1 MSSQTRA
8 EAIPADPTRA
18 FRAIARSWEAFVGR
32 GNVPSSVPR
41 PVIAQ
46 RWQRSRELGIDP
58 FMERA
63 PTVLMAEEIA
73 AILAREDLGRAG
85 KQVVDDFSPAVEG
98 TGHVILLADA
108 LGRIIYSAGHVPL
121 RETLDRLNLAPGAG
135 WSEATVGPNGIG
147 TPIALGRPEI
157 VFGPEHYCR
166 QFQPWV
172 CYGSPIREP
181 ETGRIVGGV
190 DITGPA
196 RKAHVLAFVL
206 TVSIARSIEQ
216 SLAFLRL
223 ERRQALLTTFRGLER
238 RWPTEGI
245 LLVSE
250 AGKVVEMNAAA
261 ADALGVESAVLS
273 PTPPL
278 AEIAPELWGRVCQVV
293 QGGAAPGERV
303 TLQTTT
309 RGPRGLLYR
318 VEPVTQDGRLLG
330 SAILLSPPSAAP
342 SRGRPGIRPRSAAAA
357 AKYTFADFLGEAPSL
372 REALDLARAAARA
385 PHDKPIL
392 LGGESGTGK
401 ELLAHAIH
409 AESRRADGPFVAV
422 NCGALPRELVESELF
437 GYAAGAFTGAHRE
450 GHAGRFQAASGGT
463 IFLDEIDSVPL
474 ELQAKFLRV
483 LEDGE
488 VVRLGS
494 ARPVH
499 VDVRVV
505 AASSVDL
512 AQRVREGRFRLDL
525 FHRLGVVEIVLP
537 PLRDRGDDVLRLA
550 TAFLAQECAGAG
562 RAPLRISAA
571 AAECLVRYDWPGN
584 VRELQN
590 LCTRLV
596 LTVPASEFQREH
608 LPRHIRQPASTTS
621 GVAEA
626 GESLRQ
632 VQDAAIQRTL
642 WETGGDVA
650 GAARRLG
657 VAKTTIYRRLKR
669 ASGIRPGPGAG
680 S

>member
-1 MSSQTRA
+1 M
-8 EAIPADPTRA
+8 
-18 FRAIARSWEAFVGR
+18 
-32 GNVPSSVPR
+32 
-41 PVIAQ
+41 
-46 RWQRSRELGIDP
+46 
-58 FMERA
+58 
-63 PTVLMAEEIA
+63 
-73 AILAREDLGRAG
+73 
-85 KQVVDDFSPAVEG
+85 
-98 TGHVILLADA
+98 
-108 LGRIIYSAGHVPL
+108 
-121 RETLDRLNLAPGAG
+121 
-135 WSEATVGPNGIG
+135 
-147 TPIALGRPEI
+147 
-157 VFGPEHYCR
+157 
-166 QFQPWV
+166 
-172 CYGSPIREP
+172 
-181 ETGRIVGGV
+181 
-190 DITGPA
+190 
-196 RKAHVLAFVL
+196 LAFVL

-250 AGKVVEMNAAA
+250 AGKVLEMNTAA

-273 PTPPL
+273 PTPL

-309 RGPRGLLYR
+309 GRPRGLLCR

-330 SAILLSPPSAAP
+330 SAVLLSPRSAAP
-342 SRGRPGIRPRSAAAA
+342 VRGRSGVRPRSAVAT

-372 REALDLARAAARA
+372 REALDLARAASRL

-437 GYAAGAFTGAHRE
+437 GYVAGAFTGAHRE
-450 GHAGRFQAASGGT
+450 GQAGRFEAADGGT

-512 AQRVREGRFRLDL
+512 GQRVREGRFRLDL

-537 PLRDRGDDVLRLA
+537 PLRDRGDDMLRLA
-550 TAFLAQECAGAG
+550 TAFLDQECAGAG
-562 RAPLRISAA
+562 RAPLGISTA
-571 AAECLVRYDWPGN
+571 AAECLVRTTGRGTSGSCRTSARAWCSPC
-584 VRELQN
+584 R
-590 LCTRLV
+590 R
-596 LTVPASEFQREH
+596 PSSS
-608 LPRHIRQPASTTS
+608 ASTCRATS
-621 GVAEA
+621 ARRPRRGPAQRKRGA
-626 GESLRQ
+626 SLRQ
-632 VQDAAIQRTL
+632 VQDAIIQRTL

-650 GAARRLG
+650 EAARRLG
-657 VAKTTIYRRLKR
+657 VAKTTIYRRLRR
-669 ASGIRPGPGAG
+669 AVGFGAARESRREREESCRMEPG
-680 S
+680 

>member
-1 MSSQTRA
+1 MSSQTHA

-18 FRAIARSWEAFVGR
+18 FRVIARSWEAFVGR

-46 RWQRSRELGIDP
+46 RWQRCRELGIDP

-63 PTVLMAEEIA
+63 PTVLTAEEIA

-85 KQVVDDFSPAVEG
+85 QQVVDDFSPAVEG

-135 WSEATVGPNGIG
+135 WAETAVGPSGIG

-196 RKAHVLAFVL
+196 RKAHMLAFVL

-250 AGKVVEMNAAA
+250 AGRVLEMNTAA

-273 PTPPL
+273 PTPL

-309 RGPRGLLYR
+309 GGPRGLLCR

-330 SAILLSPPSAAP
+330 SAVLLS
-342 SRGRPGIRPRSAAAA
+342 PRSAAPVRGRSGSRPLSAVTA

-372 REALDLARAAARA
+372 REALDLARAAARL
-385 PHDKPIL
+385 PHDKPLL

-437 GYAAGAFTGAHRE
+437 GYVAGAFTGAHRE
-450 GHAGRFQAASGGT
+450 GHAGRFQAADGGT

-474 ELQAKFLRV
+474 ELQAKFLRI

-512 AQRVREGRFRLDL
+512 GQRVREGRFRLDL

-550 TAFLAQECAGAG
+550 TAFLEQECAGAG
-562 RAPLRISAA
+562 RAPLGISAT

-596 LTVPASEFQREH
+596 LTVPAPEFRREH
-608 LPRHIRQPASTTS
+608 LPRHIREAASTGS
-621 GVAEA
+621 GAAEA
-626 GESLRQ
+626 GSLRQ

-650 GAARRLG
+650 GRPSPGGREDDHLPPAE
-657 VAKTTIYRRLKR
+657 
-669 ASGIRPGPGAG
+669 ASQRDRPGPGAG
-680 S
+680 A